1 MKEQVCVCLSEERV
15 LERRAPYSE
24 KVSGNKPF
32 SFSLAMDKEICG
44 PRSKLADILDP

>member
-1 MKEQVCVCLSEERV
+1 MKEQVCVCLGEDRI
-15 LERRAPYSE
+15 LERRVPYSE

-32 SFSLAMDKEICG
+32 SFSLAMDKEVCG